1 MERGRLEPYNG
12 RAFAAPHKTSPILPD
27 RQEGA
32 WFRGEFRS
40 SGRNPMKR
48 LHRSAI
54 GTLAALSLMW
64 AAVPAVAD
72 EPDTEPAD
80 DAGIESPVAPEP
92 EPDPAPAN
100 EPAPASPAEPKPD
113 AEPTADVATEPP
125 APAIDL
131 TLNGWKKDGG
141 RWYYYDRGTKKTGW
155 LSDGGSWFYFYSD
168 GVMATGW
175 AQVGS
180 AWFYLGSDGTMWHD
194 TWIASGGRWSY
205 LGSDGSAATGWARL
219 GGSWYY
225 FYSDAVMATGWAQ
238 VRGSWY
244 HLGSSGSMQ
253 HDTWIAS
260 GGRWFYL
267 DGSGAMAVNRWVGD
281 YYLQGDGSMA
291 TGWAIAGGT
300 WYRFSGSGRWMSKY
314 WESGTY
320 TCPGWAPIKGNRNS
334 EGEWIYHQP
343 WNQAYGRTKAEECF
357 AYPSDAEAAGYR
369 PAKR

>member
-27 RQEGA
+27 RQEVA

-40 SGRNPMKR
+40 PGRNPMKR

-80 DAGIESPVAPEP
+80 NAGIESPVAP

-155 LSDGGSWFYFYSD
+155 LSDGGSWFYLYSD

-175 AQVGS
+175 AQVK
-180 AWFYLGSDGTMWHD
+180 
-194 TWIASGGRWSY
+194 
-205 LGSDGSAATGWARL
+205 
-219 GGSWYY
+219 
-225 FYSDAVMATGWAQ
+225 
-238 VRGSWY
+238 GSWY

-253 HDTWIAS
+253 HDTWITS

-320 TCPGWAPIKGNRNS
+320 TCPDWAPIKGNRNS

>member
-1 MERGRLEPYNG
+1 
-12 RAFAAPHKTSPILPD
+12 
-27 RQEGA
+27 
-32 WFRGEFRS
+32 
-40 SGRNPMKR
+40 MKR

-72 EPDTEPAD
+72 EPDVEPTG
-80 DAGIESPVAPEP
+80 DAGIESPVAP
-92 EPDPAPAN
+92 DPAPASS
-100 EPAPASPAEPKPD
+100 APASPAAPEPD
-113 AEPTADVATEPP
+113 AEPTADATTESP
-125 APAIDL
+125 APAVDL

-141 RWYYYDRGTKKTGW
+141 RWYYYDRGAKKTGW
-155 LSDGGSWFYFYSD
+155 LSDGGSWFYLDSD
-168 GVMATGW
+168 GAMVTGW

-180 AWFYLGSDGTMWHD
+180 AWFYLGADGAMW
-194 TWIASGGRWSY
+194 
-205 LGSDGSAATGWARL
+205 
-219 GGSWYY
+219 
-225 FYSDAVMATGWAQ
+225 
-238 VRGSWY
+238 
-244 HLGSSGSMQ
+244 

-281 YYLQGDGSMA
+281 YYLQADGSMA

-343 WNQAYGRTKAEECF
+343 WNQAYGRTRAEECF